1 MLKRLPIK
9 DQEGSKLLNFGNQ
22 KKGANQDLQSWL
34 NLEKKQQHEILNTL
48 NSGDLLLKEAN
59 LITNLKT
66 TVQNLVAVSFK
77 MQPSSLISAE
87 IGSPSVA

>member
-34 NLEKKQQHEILNTL
+34 NLEKKT
-48 NSGDLLLKEAN
+48 A
-59 LITNLKT
+59 
-66 TVQNLVAVSFK
+66 A
-77 MQPSSLISAE
+77 
-87 IGSPSVA
+87 